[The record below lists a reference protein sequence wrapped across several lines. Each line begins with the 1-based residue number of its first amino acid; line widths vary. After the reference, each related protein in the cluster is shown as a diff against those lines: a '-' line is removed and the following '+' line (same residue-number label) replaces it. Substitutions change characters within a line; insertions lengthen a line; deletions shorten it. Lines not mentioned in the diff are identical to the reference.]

1 MVPPLIPLLTEH
13 PLHPIHRPVEGGPE
27 VVTLTPPHDVGRTVD
42 VDDDLDLLRVLLVGV
57 HDLGRGGSLLEPA
70 EALDEGSGAVAYAIG
85 YLAVALGD
93 RDSHLVI
100 RIERSPRAGPQS

>member
-57 HDLGRGGSLLEPA
+57 HDLGRAGLLLELA
-70 EALDEGSGAVAYAIG
+70 ESLDEGPGPVAYPIG
-85 YLAVALGD
+85 NLAVTLGD
-93 RDSHLVI
+93 RDSHLII
-100 RIERSPRAGPQS
+100 RIERNAKTG

>member
-57 HDLGRGGSLLEPA
+57 HDLGRAGPLLELA
-70 EALDEGSGAVAYAIG
+70 EPLDEGPGPVAYAIG
-85 YLAVALGD
+85 NLAVTLGD
-93 RDSHLVI
+93 RDSHLII
-100 RIERSPRAGPQS
+100 RIERNAKTG